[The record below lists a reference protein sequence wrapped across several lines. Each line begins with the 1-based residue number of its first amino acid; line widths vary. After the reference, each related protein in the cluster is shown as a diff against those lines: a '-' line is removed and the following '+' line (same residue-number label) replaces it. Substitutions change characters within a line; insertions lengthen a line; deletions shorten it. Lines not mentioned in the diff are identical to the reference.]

1 MKLRAII
8 VLTAQAAALLFVV
21 WLGWVLVWLGFP
33 LQWLAIGVGGTFAG
47 AAALSFLVQPLFDRA
62 LPDLDAKWR
71 AQLGY
76 SVPRPVR
83 TAIHIAYIVFG
94 GAAVVWGLV
103 TLPG

>member
-1 MKLRAII
+1 MKLRAI
-8 VLTAQAAALLFVV
+8 VVMTVQVASVLFVV
-21 WLGWVLVWLGFP
+21 WFGWVLVWLGFP

-62 LPDLDAKWR
+62 LPNLEARRR
-71 AQLGY
+71 AMMGY
-76 SVPRPVR
+76 SIPRGVQ

-94 GAAVVWGLV
+94 GTAAVWGFV